1 MDRIYIPQLLKAPQ
15 KTERLELRDFV
26 SGLESL
32 NPVRGEMKVY
42 HGGTYLE
49 VTVKADTIVTLTCD
63 RCLKQY
69 NHRLAVETVELI
81 WLEEISDSSDL
92 LPLER
97 EVQLDDLTETL
108 DPQGY
113 FDPEAWLYEQLSLEM
128 PMRSLC
134 GEDCEGLPKT
144 NPSETETAIDSRW
157 ASLESLK
164 KQFFS

>member
-15 KTERLELRDFV
+15 KTERLELKDFV

-42 HGGTYLE
+42 HAGTYLE
-49 VTVKADTIVTLTCD
+49 VTVKADTIITLTCD

-81 WLEEISDSSDL
+81 WLEETSDSSNP

-97 EVQLDDLTETL
+97 EVQWDDLTETL
-108 DPQGY
+108 DIQGY
-113 FDPEAWLYEQLSLEM
+113 FDPEAWLYEQLSLAM
-128 PMRSLC
+128 PMRSVC
-134 GEDCEGLPKT
+134 GLNCLGLPQT
-144 NPSETETAIDSRW
+144 NESQSETIIDSRW